1 MKKLSS
7 DTIERIRRLQSK
19 RFDLKELRGPVI
31 TVVDK
36 TDGQELQG
44 VVTNNWRNSFPD
56 TKINK

>member
-7 DTIERIRRLQSK
+7 DTIERITRLQSK

-31 TVVDK
+31 TVVDT

-44 VVTNNWRNSFPD
+44 VVTNAGAILFP
-56 TKINK
+56 TRK

>member
-7 DTIERIRRLQSK
+7 DTIERITRLQSK

-44 VVTNNWRNSFPD
+44 VVTNTGAILFP
-56 TKINK
+56 TRK